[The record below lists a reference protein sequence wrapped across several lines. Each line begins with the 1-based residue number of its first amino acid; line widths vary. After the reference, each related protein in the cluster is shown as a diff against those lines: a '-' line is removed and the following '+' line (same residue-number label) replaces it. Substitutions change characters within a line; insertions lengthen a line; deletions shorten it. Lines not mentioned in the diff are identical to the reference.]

1 MGTEPVG
8 EIRGGLHDELSHSDV
23 GPKITNKN
31 RNSHNRYNRFS
42 KRSLATFRRL
52 IELK

>member
-23 GPKITNKN
+23 GPKITNKTGTPTTVTTD
-31 RNSHNRYNRFS
+31 F
-42 KRSLATFRRL
+42 
-52 IELK
+52 LKGV